1 MCGQLK
7 LVSLSRVQMEL
18 LDVKVVW
25 SVAKVGVTVEEQRFF
40 SLHVVVQVLLK
51 FGMKLSLSPM
61 CSEDMCLAIGGFRWG
76 M

>member
-1 MCGQLK
+1 MCGYLK

-61 CSEDMCLAIGGFRWG
+61 CS
-76 M
+76 